1 MSALDKLPWQR
12 QDFPKFVVMLST
24 LGLLEFTRS
33 AFFWV
38 YMPFSS
44 KELGLSLSLVGLA
57 WVVHSLT
64 EALSRGIGGFLVQ
77 RIGFGAVGVLSGLV
91 GLLALSS
98 TILNPNGWFLL
109 ASMLLWGVSI
119 SGLQP
124 GYLSFSSRIAVPGR
138 EGRAIAYSQFLVIPW
153 IGLGWVLGTFFIRN
167 LPENTT
173 LLLFAA
179 LGLVTLLGLASL
191 GVREPLPKQ
200 SLNIQQLMQVLII
213 VPAAFAQLF
222 LQNLFNLV
230 ILKFT
235 LTHLKLTEWQLYL
248 AMGLAAAVVFLGAGI
263 LGRLPDRRGVWL
275 PLISSLGTL
284 AAIFLL
290 IAQQPSYPHFLLLCL
305 LGGIAFATFVPSWN
319 ALLVRLLPTENRAAI
334 WGSLMVVEGLGA
346 ATGPAVGGFL
356 WDWLGPSGPFWGGA
370 AVCGLLIVFY
380 GFVYWRL
387 RSGLNEKIR

>member
-1 MSALDKLPWQR
+1 MKALDKLPWHKQS
-12 QDFPKFVVMLST
+12 FPQFLAMLST

-44 KELGLSLSLVGLA
+44 NELGLSLSLVGLA

-91 GLLALSS
+91 GLLALSG
-98 TILNPNGWFLL
+98 TILHPNGWFLL
-109 ASMLLWGVSI
+109 ASMLLWGISI

-124 GYLSFSSRIAVPGR
+124 GYLSFASRIAVPGR
-138 EGRAIAYSQFLVIPW
+138 EGRAIAYSQFLVMPW
-153 IGLGWVLGTFFIRN
+153 IGLGWVLGTFFIKN
-167 LPENTT
+167 LPENTPIV
-173 LLLFAA
+173 FFVA
-179 LGLVTLLGLASL
+179 LGLVTLLGLISL

-200 SLNIQQLMQVLII
+200 SLSLKQLLPVLII
-213 VPAAFAQLF
+213 VPTAFAQLF

-235 LTHLKLTEWQLYL
+235 LTQLKFTEWQLYL
-248 AMGLAAAVVFLGAGI
+248 AIGLAAVVVFLGAGI
-263 LGRLPDRRGVWL
+263 FGRLPDRKGVWL
-275 PLISSLGTL
+275 PLITSLGAL

-290 IAQQPSYPHFLLLCL
+290 IAQQPSYPYFLLLCL
-305 LGGIAFATFVPSWN
+305 LGGVAFATFVPSWN
-319 ALLVRLLPTENRAAI
+319 ALLIRLLPIENRAAI

-370 AVCGLLIVFY
+370 VVCGLLIIFY
-380 GFVYWRL
+380 GYVYWR
-387 RSGLNEKIR
+387 IRGKVTV

>member
-1 MSALDKLPWQR
+1 MKALDKLPWQK
-12 QDFPKFVVMLST
+12 QNFPQFLAMLST

-44 KELGLSLSLVGLA
+44 NELGLSLSLVGLA

-91 GLLALSS
+91 GLLALSG
-98 TILNPNGWFLL
+98 TILHPNGWFLL
-109 ASMLLWGVSI
+109 ASMLLWGISI

-124 GYLSFSSRIAVPGR
+124 GYLSFASRIAVPGR
-138 EGRAIAYSQFLVIPW
+138 EGRAIAYSQFLVMPW
-153 IGLGWVLGTFFIRN
+153 IGLGWVLGTFFIKN
-167 LPENTT
+167 LPENTPIV
-173 LLLFAA
+173 FFVA
-179 LGLVTLLGLASL
+179 LGLVTLLGLISL

-200 SLNIQQLMQVLII
+200 SLSLKQLLPVLII
-213 VPAAFAQLF
+213 VPTAFAQLF

-235 LTHLKLTEWQLYL
+235 LTQLKFTEWQLYL
-248 AMGLAAAVVFLGAGI
+248 AIGLAAVVVFLGAGI
-263 LGRLPDRRGVWL
+263 FGRLPDRKGVWL
-275 PLISSLGTL
+275 PLITSLGAL

-290 IAQQPSYPHFLLLCL
+290 IAQQPSYPYFLLLCL
-305 LGGIAFATFVPSWN
+305 LGGVAFATFVPSWN
-319 ALLVRLLPTENRAAI
+319 ALLVRLLPIENRAAI

-370 AVCGLLIVFY
+370 VVCGLLIIFY
-380 GFVYWRL
+380 GYVYWR
-387 RSGLNEKIR
+387 IRGKVTV

>member
-1 MSALDKLPWQR
+1 MKALDKLPWQK
-12 QDFPKFVVMLST
+12 QNFPQFLAMLST

-44 KELGLSLSLVGLA
+44 NELGLSLSLVGLA

-91 GLLALSS
+91 GLLALSG
-98 TILNPNGWFLL
+98 TILHPNGWFLL
-109 ASMLLWGVSI
+109 ASMLLWGISI

-124 GYLSFSSRIAVPGR
+124 GYLSFASRIAVPGR
-138 EGRAIAYSQFLVIPW
+138 EGRAIAYSQFLVMPW
-153 IGLGWVLGTFFIRN
+153 IGLGWVLGTFFIKN
-167 LPENTT
+167 LPENTPIV
-173 LLLFAA
+173 FFVA
-179 LGLVTLLGLASL
+179 LGLVTLLGLISL

-200 SLNIQQLMQVLII
+200 SLSLKQLLPVLII
-213 VPAAFAQLF
+213 IPTAFAQLF

-235 LTHLKLTEWQLYL
+235 LTQLKFTEWQLYL
-248 AMGLAAAVVFLGAGI
+248 AIGLAAVVVFLGAGI
-263 LGRLPDRRGVWL
+263 FGRLPDRKGVWL
-275 PLISSLGTL
+275 PLITSLGAL

-290 IAQQPSYPHFLLLCL
+290 IAQQPSYPYFLLLCL
-305 LGGIAFATFVPSWN
+305 LGGVAFATFVPSWN
-319 ALLVRLLPTENRAAI
+319 ALLVRLLPIENRAAI

-356 WDWLGPSGPFWGGA
+356 WDWLGPSGPFLGGA
-370 AVCGLLIVFY
+370 LVCGLLIIFY
-380 GFVYWRL
+380 GYVYWR
-387 RSGLNEKIR
+387 IRGNVTV

>member
-1 MSALDKLPWQR
+1 MKALDKLPWQK
-12 QDFPKFVVMLST
+12 QDFPKFITMLST

-64 EALSRGIGGFLVQ
+64 EALSRGVGGFLVQ

-91 GLLALSS
+91 GLLALSGA
-98 TILNPNGWFLL
+98 ILNPNGWFLL
-109 ASMLLWGVSI
+109 GSMLLWGLSI

-124 GYLSFSSRIAVPGR
+124 GYLSFASRIAVPGR
-138 EGRAIAYSQFLVIPW
+138 EGRAIAYSQFLVMPW
-153 IGLGWVLGTFFIRN
+153 IGMGWVLGTFFIKN
-167 LPENTT
+167 MPDQMPA
-173 LLLFAA
+173 LLLIA
-179 LGLVTLLGLASL
+179 LGLVTLLGLMSL
-191 GVREPLPKQ
+191 GVREPLPRQ
-200 SLNIQQLMQVLII
+200 SLSLRQLMPVLII
-213 VPAAFAQLF
+213 VPTAFTQLF
-222 LQNLFNLV
+222 LQNLFNLI

-235 LTHLKLTEWQLYL
+235 LTQLELTEWQLYL
-248 AMGLAAAVVFLGAGI
+248 AIGLAAVVVFLGAGVF
-263 LGRLPDRRGVWL
+263 GRLPDRRGVWL
-275 PLISSLGTL
+275 PLIASLGAL

-290 IAQQPSYPHFLLLCL
+290 IAQQPSYPQFLVLCL
-305 LGGIAFATFVPSWN
+305 LGGAAFATFVPSWN

-370 AVCGLLIVFY
+370 FVCGLLIAFYVFI
-380 GFVYWRL
+380 YWRL
-387 RSGLNEKIR
+387 RQGIA

>member
-1 MSALDKLPWQR
+1 MKALDKLPWQK
-12 QDFPKFVVMLST
+12 QNFPQFLAMLST

-44 KELGLSLSLVGLA
+44 NELGLSLSLVGLA

-91 GLLALSS
+91 GLLALSG
-98 TILNPNGWFLL
+98 TILHPNGWFLL
-109 ASMLLWGVSI
+109 ASMLLWGISI

-124 GYLSFSSRIAVPGR
+124 GYLSFASRIAVPGR
-138 EGRAIAYSQFLVIPW
+138 EGRAIAYSQFLVMPW
-153 IGLGWVLGTFFIRN
+153 IGLGWVLGTFFIKN
-167 LPENTT
+167 LPESTPV
-173 LLLFAA
+173 LLFVV
-179 LGLVTLLGLASL
+179 LGLVTLLGLISL

-200 SLNIQQLMQVLII
+200 NLSLKQLLPVLII
-213 VPAAFAQLF
+213 VPTAFAQLF

-235 LTHLKLTEWQLYL
+235 LNQLKFTEWQLYL
-248 AMGLAAAVVFLGAGI
+248 AIGLAAVVVFLGAGI
-263 LGRLPDRRGVWL
+263 LGRLPDRKGVWL
-275 PLISSLGTL
+275 PLITSLGAL

-290 IAQQPSYPHFLLLCL
+290 IAQQPSYPYFLLLSL
-305 LGGIAFATFVPSWN
+305 LGGVAFATFVPSWN

-356 WDWLGPSGPFWGGA
+356 WDWLGPSGPFLGGA
-370 AVCGLLIVFY
+370 LVCGLLIIFY
-380 GFVYWRL
+380 GYVYWR
-387 RSGLNEKIR
+387 IRGNVTV

>member
-1 MSALDKLPWQR
+1 MKALDKLPWQK
-12 QDFPKFVVMLST
+12 QNFPQFLAMLST

-44 KELGLSLSLVGLA
+44 NELGLSLSLVGLA

-91 GLLALSS
+91 GLLALSG
-98 TILNPNGWFLL
+98 TILHPNGWFFL
-109 ASMLLWGVSI
+109 ASMLLWGLSI

-124 GYLSFSSRIAVPGR
+124 GYLSFVSRIAVPGR
-138 EGRAIAYSQFLVIPW
+138 EGRAIAYSQFLVMPW
-153 IGLGWVLGTFFIRN
+153 IGLGWVLGTFFIKN
-167 LPENTT
+167 LPNSTPV
-173 LLLFAA
+173 LFFVV
-179 LGLVTLLGLASL
+179 LGLVALLGLASL

-200 SLNIQQLMQVLII
+200 SLSLKQLVPVLII
-213 VPAAFAQLF
+213 VPTAFGQLF

-235 LTHLKLTEWQLYL
+235 LNQLKFTEWQLYL
-248 AMGLAAAVVFLGAGI
+248 AIGLAAVVVFLGAGV
-263 LGRLPDRRGVWL
+263 LGRLPDRKGIWL
-275 PLISSLGTL
+275 PLVTSLGAL

-290 IAQQPSYPHFLLLCL
+290 IAQRPSYPYFLLLCL
-305 LGGIAFATFVPSWN
+305 LGGVAFATFVPSWN
-319 ALLVRLLPTENRAAI
+319 ALLVRLLPAENRAAI
-334 WGSLMVVEGLGA
+334 WGSLMMVEGLGA

-370 AVCGLLIVFY
+370 VVCGLLIIFY
-380 GFVYWRL
+380 GYVYWR
-387 RSGLNEKIR
+387 IRGKVTV

>member
-1 MSALDKLPWQR
+1 MKALDKLPWQK
-12 QDFPKFVVMLST
+12 QNFPQFLAMLST

-44 KELGLSLSLVGLA
+44 NELGLSLSLVGLA
-57 WVVHSLT
+57 WVVHSLA

-91 GLLALSS
+91 GLLALSG
-98 TILNPNGWFLL
+98 TILHPNGWFLL
-109 ASMLLWGVSI
+109 ASMLLWGISI

-124 GYLSFSSRIAVPGR
+124 GYLSFASRIAVPGR
-138 EGRAIAYSQFLVIPW
+138 EGRAIAYSQFLVMPW
-153 IGLGWVLGTFFIRN
+153 IGLGWVLGTFFIKN
-167 LPENTT
+167 LPENTPIV
-173 LLLFAA
+173 FFVA
-179 LGLVTLLGLASL
+179 LGLVTLLGLISL

-200 SLNIQQLMQVLII
+200 SLSLKQLLPVLII
-213 VPAAFAQLF
+213 VPTAFAQLF

-235 LTHLKLTEWQLYL
+235 LTQLKFTEWQLYL
-248 AMGLAAAVVFLGAGI
+248 AIGLAAVVVFLGAGI
-263 LGRLPDRRGVWL
+263 FGRLPDRKGVWL
-275 PLISSLGTL
+275 PLITSLGAL

-290 IAQQPSYPHFLLLCL
+290 IAQQPSYPYFLLLCL
-305 LGGIAFATFVPSWN
+305 LGGVAFATFVPSWN
-319 ALLVRLLPTENRAAI
+319 ALLVRLLPIENRAAI
-334 WGSLMVVEGLGA
+334 WGSLMMVEGLGA

-370 AVCGLLIVFY
+370 VVCGLLIIFY
-380 GFVYWRL
+380 GYVYWR
-387 RSGLNEKIR
+387 IRGKVTV

>member
-1 MSALDKLPWQR
+1 MKALDKLPWQK
-12 QDFPKFVVMLST
+12 QNLPQFLTMLAT

-44 KELGLSLSLVGLA
+44 NELSLSLSLVGLA

-91 GLLALSS
+91 GLLALSG
-98 TILNPNGWFLL
+98 TILHPNGWFLL
-109 ASMLLWGVSI
+109 ASMLLWGISI

-124 GYLSFSSRIAVPGR
+124 GYLSFASRIAVPGR
-138 EGRAIAYSQFLVIPW
+138 EGRAIAYSQFLVMPW
-153 IGLGWVLGTFFIRN
+153 IGLGWVLGTFFIKN
-167 LPENTT
+167 LPNSTPV
-173 LLLFAA
+173 LLFVV
-179 LGLVTLLGLASL
+179 LGLVALLGLASL

-200 SLNIQQLMQVLII
+200 SLSLKQLVPVLII
-213 VPAAFAQLF
+213 VPTAFGQLF

-235 LTHLKLTEWQLYL
+235 LNQLKFTEWQLYL
-248 AMGLAAAVVFLGAGI
+248 AIGLAAVVVFLGAGV
-263 LGRLPDRRGVWL
+263 LGRLPDRKGIWL
-275 PLISSLGTL
+275 PLVTSLAVL

-290 IAQQPSYPHFLLLCL
+290 IAQRPSYPYFLLLCL
-305 LGGIAFATFVPSWN
+305 LGGVAFATFVPSWN
-319 ALLVRLLPTENRAAI
+319 ALLVRLLPAENRAAI

-346 ATGPAVGGFL
+346 DTGPAVGGFL
-356 WDWLGPSGPFWGGA
+356 WDWLGPSGPFLGGA
-370 AVCGLLIVFY
+370 VVCGLLIIFY
-380 GFVYWRL
+380 AYVYWR
-387 RSGLNEKIR
+387 IRGNVTV

>member
-1 MSALDKLPWQR
+1 MKALDKLPWQK
-12 QDFPKFVVMLST
+12 QNFPQFLAMLST

-44 KELGLSLSLVGLA
+44 NELGLSLSLVGLA

-91 GLLALSS
+91 GLLALSG
-98 TILNPNGWFLL
+98 TILHPNGWFLL
-109 ASMLLWGVSI
+109 ASMLLWGISI

-124 GYLSFSSRIAVPGR
+124 GYLSFASRIAVPGR
-138 EGRAIAYSQFLVIPW
+138 EGRAIAYSQFLVMPW
-153 IGLGWVLGTFFIRN
+153 IGLGWVLGTFFIKN
-167 LPENTT
+167 LPENTPIV
-173 LLLFAA
+173 FFVA
-179 LGLVTLLGLASL
+179 LGLVTLLGLISL

-200 SLNIQQLMQVLII
+200 SLSLKQLLPVLII
-213 VPAAFAQLF
+213 VPTAFAQLF

-235 LTHLKLTEWQLYL
+235 LTQLKFTEWQLYL
-248 AMGLAAAVVFLGAGI
+248 AIGLAAVVVFLGAGI
-263 LGRLPDRRGVWL
+263 FGRLPDRKGVWL
-275 PLISSLGTL
+275 PLITSLGAL

-290 IAQQPSYPHFLLLCL
+290 IAQQPSYPYFLLLCL
-305 LGGIAFATFVPSWN
+305 LGGVAFATFVPSWN
-319 ALLVRLLPTENRAAI
+319 ALLVRLLPIENRAAI

-346 ATGPAVGGFL
+346 ATGPVVGGFL
-356 WDWLGPSGPFWGGA
+356 WDWLGSSGPFWGGA
-370 AVCGLLIVFY
+370 VVCGLLIIFY
-380 GFVYWRL
+380 GYVYWR
-387 RSGLNEKIR
+387 IRGKVTV